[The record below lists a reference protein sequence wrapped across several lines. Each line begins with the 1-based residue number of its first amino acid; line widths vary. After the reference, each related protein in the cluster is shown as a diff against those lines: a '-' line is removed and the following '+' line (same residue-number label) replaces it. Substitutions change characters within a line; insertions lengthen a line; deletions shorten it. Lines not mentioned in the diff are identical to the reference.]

1 MLSIRW
7 LYNKK
12 GNMPYGIRKSPNKN
26 LYWVFNKETGKKFSK
41 KPIPRE
47 RAEAQRRA
55 IYASENGYK
64 KRSRSISKRSRK
76 YVKKSLSPIRLR
88 GGGWFDFE
96 SAQEGQLKYINK
108 NLLGYLFKFNEEQ
121 HAKPIYD
128 LLLWNNKDF
137 EKLYVELYDKS
148 TNKLANQTKMKLDYY
163 GDILNFKSVDLK
175 QVTEDVSSGPIQLNI
190 LRGASQTENQYLAFF
205 LNSNDDLKILIPVF
219 KGENDEYEIGGNCF
233 IQYQFYHFYT
243 FRSPVVSGSSLKS
256 ILIDYI
262 TVDSSTG
269 FSKNQADYRERRSY
283 LLNKLLKDWQNS
295 IDTTGK
301 FTLTR
306 SNYSKLARSGFFK
319 NFKSD
324 VSDVF
329 DTRDYYGNR
338 YFETIQPP
346 PASLVSM
353 VSDTKY
359 MQ

>member
-1 MLSIRW
+1 
-7 LYNKK
+7 
-12 GNMPYGIRKSPNKN
+12 MPYGIRKSPNKN

-76 YVKKSLSPIRLR
+76 YVKKSLNPRRLR

-96 SAQEGQLKYINK
+96 SAQEGQLKYINN
-108 NLLGYLFKFNEEQ
+108 NLLGYLFKFEEH

-163 GDILNFKSVDLK
+163 GDILNFKSVDSK

-190 LRGASQTENQYLAFF
+190 LRGASQTENQYLVFL

-219 KGENDEYEIGGNCF
+219 KGANDEYEIGGNCF
-233 IQYQFYHFYT
+233 IQYQFYDFYT

-262 TVDSSTG
+262 TVDSRTG
-269 FSKNQADYRERRSY
+269 FSRNQADYRERRSY
-283 LLNKLLKDWQNS
+283 LLNKLLTDWQNS

-301 FTLTR
+301 FTLTKF
-306 SNYSKLARSGFFK
+306 NYSKLRRSGFFK

-324 VSDVF
+324 VF
-329 DTRDYYGNR
+329 DKRDYYENM

-353 VSDTKY
+353 RSDKINGGNRDAL
-359 MQ
+359 